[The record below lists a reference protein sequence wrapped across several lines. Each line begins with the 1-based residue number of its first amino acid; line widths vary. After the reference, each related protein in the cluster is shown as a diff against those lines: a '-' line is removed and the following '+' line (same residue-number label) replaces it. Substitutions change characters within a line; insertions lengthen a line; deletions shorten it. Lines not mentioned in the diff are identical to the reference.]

1 MAGPFKMRSG
11 NSPLFKM
18 IGSSPAKDLDP
29 HTGEGGHTHEGY
41 TAGEEQLISDEGGV
55 KTYRTDYT
63 KPGGGSGGFRGGSG
77 GFKNPAK
84 PGQTWDEW
92 LQTPEGKNWKE
103 KNPGGEYHTIRR
115 EHMPLEQI
123 TPIPTQTIVPQVELT
138 EKLHLP
144 KPYRPRPKK
153 KGIFEKPLISKHKK
167 RKLRKWWKRTTT
179 KNPRRTKLTCDASGN
194 CAPTDDLVV

>member
-1 MAGPFKMRSG
+1 MAFKMRSG

-29 HTGEGGHTHEGY
+29 HTGEDGHTHEGY

-63 KPGGGSGGFRGGSG
+63 KPGGGSGGF
-77 GFKNPAK
+77 KNPAK
-84 PGQTWDEW
+84 PDQTWDEW
-92 LQTPEGKNWKE
+92 LQTPEGQNWKE

-115 EHMPLEQI
+115 EHMPLE
-123 TPIPTQTIVPQVELT
+123 PIPVLPPQMPTSDISIEPV
-138 EKLHLP
+138 LP

-153 KGIFEKPLISKHKK
+153 KRIWEKPLISKYKK
-167 RKLRKWWKRTTT
+167 RRWKKVWQKKKKGDALR
-179 KNPRRTKLTCDASGN
+179 RRVKLTCDASGN
-194 CAPTDDLVV
+194 CTPTDDLVV

>member
-115 EHMPLEQI
+115 EHMPLE
-123 TPIPTQTIVPQVELT
+123 PIPVLPPQMPPVELPEPELET
-138 EKLHLP
+138 SSSFLP
-144 KPYRPRPKK
+144 SGKKK
-153 KGIFEKPLISKHKK
+153 KGKGLISKTKK
-167 RKLRKWWKRTTT
+167 RKLKKWWKRTTT
-179 KNPRRTKLTCDASGN
+179 KAAGTTKLTCDASGN